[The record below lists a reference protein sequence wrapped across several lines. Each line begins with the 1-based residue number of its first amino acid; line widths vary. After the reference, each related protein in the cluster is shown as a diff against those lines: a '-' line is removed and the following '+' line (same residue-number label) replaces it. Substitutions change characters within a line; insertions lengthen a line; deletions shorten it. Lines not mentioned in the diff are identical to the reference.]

1 MGKNTTVDW
10 NHYMREVIADHLIRR
25 RGDKIGGEGRIV
37 EIGESLFSKRK
48 NNAGRVLLQQW
59 IFGRIC
65 RETGQC
71 FLVQVPDRKATT
83 LLAAIEENI
92 ADGSLIYSDSWQGYN
107 TNDIR
112 EAGFDHFQ
120 VNHSYN
126 LVDPTTGVHTQT
138 VERMWGSAKWRKKKH
153 RGTARLHLES
163 YLAEFMWR
171 QYVKGDNPF
180 QSLLEAVKDFW
191 PQISQM

>member
-48 NNAGRVLLQQW
+48 NNAGRVLPQQW
-59 IFGRIC
+59 IFGGIC
-65 RETGQC
+65 RGTGQC

-92 ADGSLIYSDSWQGYN
+92 ADGSLIYLDSWRGYD

-120 VNHSYN
+120 
-126 LVDPTTGVHTQT
+126 LQF
-138 VERMWGSAKWRKKKH
+138 R
-153 RGTARLHLES
+153 
-163 YLAEFMWR
+163 
-171 QYVKGDNPF
+171 
-180 QSLLEAVKDFW
+180 
-191 PQISQM
+191 